1 MLRTELTRRFG
12 IEHPIIS
19 AGMGGGSGPELAAAV
34 SNAGGL
40 GSLATIAVPTAAVA
54 GLIAK
59 TRELTSKPFAVNIVT
74 WPWAPF
80 ADEIVDIAIAERP
93 PAVVLSFGD
102 PIPALRRCQDA
113 GLKTIVQVQDL
124 AGAKAALA
132 AGPDALIVQGN
143 EAGGHT
149 GRRSTLNFATQ
160 VLDLAG
166 DIPIIIAGGVA
177 TGRGLAAALAMGGA
191 GVVMGTRFK
200 ATLEFGGEQLH
211 KDAIV
216 GSDGS
221 NTVYNEIV
229 DLARGGRWPNGVTG
243 RVIRNS
249 FVAEWEDKPMEL
261 EHTVQSFEKPWSF
274 MAQYA
279 TDAEKQLNWAG
290 EASGLVHEVLPAA
303 EVVRRT
309 VEEAEGLLARVAGV
323 VGSGAGR

>member
-1 MLRTELTRRFG
+1 MLTTELTRRFG

-40 GSLATIAVPTAAVA
+40 GSLATIAVPPASVG

-59 TRELTSKPFAVNIVT
+59 TRELTGKPFAVNIVT
-74 WPWAPF
+74 WDWAPF
-80 ADEIVDIAIAERP
+80 ANEIVDVAIAERP
-93 PAVVLSFGD
+93 PVVVLSFGD
-102 PIPALRRCQDA
+102 PIPGLRKCQEA

-124 AGAKAALA
+124 AGAQAALA

-149 GRRSTLNFATQ
+149 GRRSTLSFAAQ
-160 VLDLAG
+160 VLDMAG

-177 TGRGLAAALAMGGA
+177 TGRGLAAVLAMGGA

-200 ATLEFGGEQLH
+200 ATLEFGGEEFH
-211 KDAIV
+211 KQAIV

-221 NTVYNEIV
+221 NTTYNEIV

-249 FVAEWEDKPMEL
+249 FVAEWEDKPEEL
-261 EHTVQSFEKPWSF
+261 QTIVRSFEKPWAF
-274 MAQYA
+274 MAQYEN
-279 TDAEKQLNWAG
+279 DPEKQLNWAG
-290 EASGLVHEVLPAA
+290 EASGLVHEILPAA

-323 VGSGAGR
+323 VAR